1 MSPAGCLSVG
11 SVPPPNRPSQSIL
24 RVMGGILT
32 AVKSGF
38 NEEANMRLL
47 RSLTVAL
54 AIVLVLPGLA
64 FPQDFE
70 GVIRDRTVELDD
82 EVLYDLLW
90 ADAEE
95 EPEFESEVEWLRY
108 TAELL
113 FQIPMERILANANGD
128 EAETTMWVKGN
139 KVRLADSRAGSGGSY
154 ALFDIET
161 MTATMVMPGTR
172 SYIQYTPEEV
182 ETATREMMASMGI
195 DPDEVAAMEDYEF
208 EYGDDMEGGINLDPT
223 VRPLNRTDEVN
234 GLQASAFQAEAGQE
248 IGLGWCTEDF
258 TGMRAAMAR
267 MAAQM
272 DELDAD
278 EVSDGGPSV
287 EDLLCEDALPVR
299 VQVLIFDAM
308 VGGLRYS
315 VNETLSVERTSVDD
329 GLFAIPEGY
338 TQMSLSEM
346 WR

>member
-1 MSPAGCLSVG
+1 
-11 SVPPPNRPSQSIL
+11 
-24 RVMGGILT
+24 
-32 AVKSGF
+32 
-38 NEEANMRLL
+38 MRLI
-47 RSLTVAL
+47 RSLAVTL

-70 GVIRDRTVELDD
+70 GVIKDRTVELDD
-82 EVLYDLLW
+82 EGLYGLLW
-90 ADAEE
+90 GDAED
-95 EPEFESEVEWLRY
+95 EPEFETEVEWFRH

-113 FQIPMERILANANGD
+113 FQIPMERILANASGD
-128 EAETTMWVKGN
+128 EAETTMWVKEN
-139 KVRLADSRAGSGGSY
+139 KVRVADTRAGSGGGY

-161 MTATMVMPGTR
+161 MTTTMVMPGTR

-182 ETATREMMASMGI
+182 EAATRGMLESMGI
-195 DPDEVAAMEDYEF
+195 DPDDVAEMEDYEF
-208 EYGDDMEGGINLDPT
+208 DMEGEVNLEST

-234 GLQASAFQAEAGQE
+234 GLQASAFQAEAGRE
-248 IGLGWCTEDF
+248 IGLGWCAEDF

-272 DELDAD
+272 DQLDAD
-278 EVSDGGPSV
+278 EESDGGPSV

-315 VNETLSVERTSVDD
+315 VNEMLSVERTSVDD